1 MLEMR
6 RSKSDSSSLAELHS
20 ALSSSNGAGCV
31 PDATKL
37 FADGATTKTTKTDN
51 QTIANLIFA
60 AGVPSKDVGRVY
72 LKLAGRVL
80 PTDKHRAKAYIGRTL
95 KHARIDE
102 ERWLLHDRAIP
113 CDPLSAL
120 WDALAL
126 NQIRPGDGERQRTLR
141 ALLETGIALLS
152 PHQRSLVR
160 AWMAR
165 SGENNVVE
173 IHAALPQFC
182 GHGAYHCKNKAFA
195 RLTRIVAGLAA
206 ATGNLDLRPSGAR
219 KYSRHKQELRSRQK
233 STIAIFKK
241 PGGARLVRREGEP

>member
-51 QTIANLIFA
+51 QTIANLIIA
-60 AGVPSKDVGRVY
+60 AGVPPKDVGRVY

-126 NQIRPGDGERQRTLR
+126 NQIRPGDGERQRTQR

-160 AWMAR
+160 AWVDR
-165 SGENNVVE
+165 SDENNVCE
-173 IHAALPQFC
+173 IHAALQQTC
-182 GHGAYHCKNKAFA
+182 GYGAYHCKKKAFA
-195 RLTRIVAGLAA
+195 NLTRIVSGLAA
-206 ATGNLDLRPSGAR
+206 ATGNSDLRDNDGR
-219 KYSRHKQELRSRQK
+219 KCSRRRLEFRSRQK
-233 STIAIFKK
+233 STTAIFKN
-241 PGGARLVRREGEP
+241 PDVVRLERREGDT